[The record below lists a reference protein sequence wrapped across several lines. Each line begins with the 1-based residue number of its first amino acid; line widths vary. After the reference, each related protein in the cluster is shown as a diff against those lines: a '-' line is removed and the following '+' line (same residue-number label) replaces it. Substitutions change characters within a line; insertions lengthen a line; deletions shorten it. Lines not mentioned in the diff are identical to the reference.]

1 MVGPMA
7 RLVSDGIALET
18 EIVPVLLDLAASR
31 RTPIRTWSMLANVVA
46 ERVAAQR
53 QARSLQGLAAIPAQ
67 APDPD
72 DLVDLGASGRH
83 PEAFLRAVI
92 DRFQRDPGT
101 WMEGVFGPPPG
112 QPGCRIPPR
121 LLIGE
126 AA

>member
-1 MVGPMA
+1 MA
-7 RLVSDGIALET
+7 RLVADGIALET
-18 EIVPVLLDLAASR
+18 EIVPVLLDLAAGR

-53 QARSLQGLAAIPAQ
+53 QARSAQGLAATPAEP
-67 APDPD
+67 PDPAE
-72 DLVDLGASGRH
+72 LVDLGISGRH
-83 PEAFLRAVI
+83 PEAFLRAVL